1 MSNPAPIPADL
12 PAFDVQLER
21 RDFLYYTWVL
31 ALKRPVLPFLLY
43 SFAFLFLLGIT
54 GVWPTARVFSLAV
67 FAPLLGYI
75 VWVWISAGTLWARFP
90 ALREAR
96 YYHFKAASYL
106 LETAQGKAK
115 VSYKDIEALSS
126 RRAFYLIRGDGSADI
141 LPRNALPEGLEA
153 FLAEKFEIERS
164 SFL

>member
-1 MSNPAPIPADL
+1 MPAPKPAPIP

-43 SFAFLFLLGIT
+43 SFIFLFLLGIT

-67 FAPLLGYI
+67 FAPLLGYLF
-75 VWVWISAGTLWARFP
+75 WVWISAGTLWARFP
-90 ALREAR
+90 ALREVR
-96 YYHFKAASYL
+96 HYHFTAEAYR
-106 LETAQGKAK
+106 LETPQGEAEI
-115 VSYKDIEALSS
+115 SYEDVEVLSS
-126 RRAFYLIRGDGSADI
+126 RRALYLIRGDGSADI
-141 LPRNALPEGLEA
+141 LPRDALPEGLEA
-153 FLAEKFEIERS
+153 FLADKFEIERS

>member
-1 MSNPAPIPADL
+1 MF

-43 SFAFLFLLGIT
+43 SFVFLFLVGIT

-67 FAPLLGYI
+67 FVPLLGYLF
-75 VWVWISAGTLWARFP
+75 WVWSSAMTLWARFP
-90 ALREAR
+90 ELRETR
-96 YYHFKAASYL
+96 HYHFTAAAYRL
-106 LETAQGKAK
+106 GTAQGEAIR
-115 VSYKDIEALSS
+115 YKDVEALSS
-126 RRAFYLIRGDGSADI
+126 RRALYLIRKDGSADI
-141 LPRNALPEGLEA
+141 LPRDALPEGLEA
-153 FLAEKFEIERS
+153 FLAQKLTVERS